1 MHLDLV
7 NARSILYL
15 AILGLVAVLPT
26 SSWGLEPE
34 AADHFETKI
43 RPVLETYCAACH
55 DPEDPDNH
63 IKFLE
68 ANTAADIQHL
78 RGIWGSTA
86 AQLRNRTMPP
96 PDEDQPSEKARLEL
110 AQWIDDHLRAT
121 ACELG
126 PYAGNVTT
134 RRLNRLEYENTIRDL
149 VGPEL
154 GYHETF
160 PTDGGG
166 GEGFNNNGE
175 TLFLPPM
182 LMERY
187 VEAAQEILD
196 AAIVT
201 PALHEQYSGDQ
212 LIPAGDAQESGARL
226 LQPGQELTAGTVI
239 YVSGDYELTIDTRN
253 STKEDLRLVLK
264 LDGLPADRFKLNSK
278 YEEQSFS
285 TTVRLNRGFHAVAVY
300 NPKEQPNIELLRLKV
315 KELGIKRP
323 QDAQKF
329 HDRIFQA
336 QDGKYA
342 KDRAAATKLIH
353 QFAAKA
359 FRRPVSDDELKPFF
373 ALYDRGVSRND
384 PYEECVKLALK
395 GILVSP
401 HFLFRIEATPT
412 SSELQR
418 INDYELATRLSY
430 FLWSSMPDQRLFD
443 LARQGKLHQT
453 PILKAEVQRMLQ
465 DPKANIFFDTFTG
478 QWLGTKEVGGS
489 VSPINGEYRDV
500 YSSELAADFREEAV
514 QLTTYI
520 ARENRSILDFLDAD
534 YSFLNDRLA
543 KHYGLPQVKGRELRK
558 VEVANGQRGGLLGL
572 GGVHMVTSYPQRSSP
587 VLRGAWVLETLLG
600 TPVPSPPADIPALP
614 KKVSEKDPKTFR
626 EKLEKH
632 RDNPSCAA
640 CHDLIDP
647 IGFGLDNY
655 DLLGRWRDKTENGK
669 PVDATGILPS
679 GEKFAGPGELKKI
692 LLERKQEFAR
702 HFSRKVLGYALG
714 RSLEDP
720 DSCTIESLVTSL
732 EENDYR
738 FQTLIE
744 EIVISTPFGY
754 RQVVPLPAH
763 SSH

>member
-1 MHLDLV
+1 MHLNLA
-7 NARSILYL
+7 NARNFVYL
-15 AILGLVAVLPT
+15 TVVGLIAVWST
-26 SSWGLEPE
+26 TSWGLEPE
-34 AADHFETKI
+34 AADHFEKKI
-43 RPVLETYCAACH
+43 RPALETYCAACH

-68 ANTAADIQHL
+68 ANTVADIQHL

-96 PDEDQPSEKARLEL
+96 PDEDQPSEKERLEL

-154 GYHETF
+154 GYDETF

-201 PALHEQYSGDQ
+201 PAVREEFSGDQ
-212 LIPAGDAQESGARL
+212 LIPSSNTNSGGARTL
-226 LQPGQELTAGTVI
+226 EPGMQLTAGTVI

-253 STKEDLRLVLK
+253 PAKKDLRLVLK

-285 TTVRLNRGFHAVAVY
+285 TTVRLNRGFHAIAVF
-300 NPKEQPNIELLRLKV
+300 NPKEQPGVDLLRLRV

-323 QDAQKF
+323 DNAQKF

-336 QDGKYA
+336 RDGKYA
-342 KDRAAATKLIH
+342 KDRDAATTLIRS
-353 QFAAKA
+353 FATKA
-359 FRRPVSDDELKPFF
+359 FRRPVTDEDLRPFF

-401 HFLFRIEATPT
+401 YFLFRIEETPKST
-412 SSELQR
+412 ELQR
-418 INDYELATRLSY
+418 ISDYELATRLSY
-430 FLWSSMPDQRLFD
+430 FLWSSMPDEHLFE
-443 LARQGKLHQT
+443 LAKQGTLHQT
-453 PILKAEVQRMLQ
+453 PVLKAEVQRMLQ
-465 DPKANIFFDTFTG
+465 DPKADVFFDAFTG

-500 YSSELAADFREEAV
+500 YSSELAADFRAEAI

-520 ARENRSILDFLDAD
+520 ARENRSVLEFLDAD

-543 KHYGLPQVKGRELRK
+543 KHYGLPPVKGRELRK
-558 VEVANGQRGGLLGL
+558 VEVTNGQRGGLLGL

-669 PVDATGILPS
+669 PLDATGVLPS
-679 GEKFAGPGELKKI
+679 GEKFSGPAELKKI

-720 DSCTIESLVTSL
+720 DSCTIESLVTAL

-738 FQTLIE
+738 YQTLIE
-744 EIVISTPFGY
+744 EIAISTPFGY
-754 RQVVPLPAH
+754 RQIAP
-763 SSH
+763 SSADTSH

>member
-1 MHLDLV
+1 MY
-7 NARSILYL
+7 ILRG
-15 AILGLVAVLPT
+15 ATILGTLVVLHGMI
-26 SSWGLEPE
+26 SIVRAQAPE
-34 AADHFETKI
+34 AADHFEKKI
-43 RPVLETYCAACH
+43 RPTLETYCSACH

-63 IKFLE
+63 IKFLQ

-96 PDEDQPSEKARLEL
+96 PDEDQPSEQERLKL
-110 AQWIDDHLRAT
+110 AQWIEDHLRAT

-149 VGPEL
+149 VGPQL

-201 PALHEQYSGDQ
+201 PAVRAEFSGNQ
-212 LIPAGDAQESGARL
+212 LIPAGGSPSKGPREL
-226 LQPGQELTAGTVI
+226 KPGQELTAGTVI
-239 YVSGDYELTIDTRN
+239 YVSGDYELTIDLRN
-253 STKEDLRLVLK
+253 ATKQDLRLTLK
-264 LDGLPADRFKLNSK
+264 LDGVPADRFLLNSK

-285 TTVRLNRGFHAVAVY
+285 TTVRLNRGFHAIAVH
-300 NPKEQPNIELLRLKV
+300 NPKDQPIVQLLRLKI
-315 KELGIKRP
+315 KELGIRRP
-323 QDAQKF
+323 KDAQKF
-329 HDRIFQA
+329 HDRIFQTR
-336 QDGKYA
+336 DGKYA
-342 KDRAAATKLIH
+342 KDREAATRLI
-353 QFAAKA
+353 QRFATQA
-359 FRRPVSDDELKPFF
+359 FRRPVTPEELKPFF
-373 ALYDRGVSRND
+373 ALFDRGMRRND

-401 HFLFRIEATPT
+401 HFLFRIEDTPA
-412 SSELQR
+412 SEELQR
-418 INDYELATRLSY
+418 IDDYELASRLSY

-443 LARQGKLHQT
+443 LAEAGKLHQT
-453 PILKAEVQRMLQ
+453 PVLKAEVQRMLH
-465 DPKANIFFDTFTG
+465 DPKADIFFETFTG

-500 YSSELAADFREEAV
+500 YSSELAADFRAEAI
-514 QLTTYI
+514 QLTSYI
-520 ARENRSILDFLDAD
+520 ARENRSILEFLDAD
-534 YSFLNDRLA
+534 YGFLNDRLA
-543 KHYGLPQVKGRELRK
+543 KHYGLPQVKGRQLRK
-558 VEVANGQRGGLLGL
+558 VDVANGQRGGLLGL

-614 KKVSEKDPKTFR
+614 KKVSSKDPKTFR

-679 GEKFAGPGELKKI
+679 GEKFAGPAELKKI

-720 DSCTIESLVTSL
+720 DSCTIESLVSSL
-732 EENDYR
+732 EENDYH

-744 EIVISTPFGY
+744 EIVTSTPFGY
-754 RQVVPLPAH
+754 RQITSMPAH
-763 SSH
+763 SPH

>member
-1 MHLDLV
+1 MLRDLV
-7 NARSILYL
+7 NARIGLYL
-15 AILGLVAVLPT
+15 TVVSLVAALPT
-26 SSWGLEPE
+26 TSWGLEPE
-34 AADHFETKI
+34 APDHFEKKI
-43 RPVLETYCAACH
+43 RPALEKYCAACH

-63 IKFLE
+63 IKFLQ
-68 ANTAADIQHL
+68 ATTTAEIQHL

-96 PDEDQPSEKARLEL
+96 PDEDQPSEKERLEL

-201 PALHEQYSGDQ
+201 PALREEFSGDQ
-212 LIPAGDAQESGARL
+212 LIPTGEPAAGGARL
-226 LQPGQELTAGTVI
+226 LKPGHDLTAGTII

-253 STKEDLRLVLK
+253 STKKDLRLVLK
-264 LDGLPADRFKLNSK
+264 LDGLPADRFKLSSK

-285 TTVRLNRGFHAVAVY
+285 TTVRLNRGFHAFAVH
-300 NPKEQPNIELLRLKV
+300 NPKEQPNVELLRLKV

-323 QDAQKF
+323 SEAQKF
-329 HDRIFQA
+329 HDRLFQA
-336 QDGKYA
+336 DDGKYA
-342 KDRAAATKLIH
+342 KDRDAATKLIH
-353 QFAAKA
+353 SFATKA
-359 FRRPVSDDELKPFF
+359 FRRPVSDGELKPFF
-373 ALYDRGVSRND
+373 ALYDRGVSRQD

-401 HFLFRIEATPT
+401 HFLFRIEDTPK
-412 SSELQR
+412 SSELER
-418 INDYELATRLSY
+418 IDEYELATRLSY
-430 FLWSSMPDQRLFD
+430 FLWSSMPDERLFD
-443 LARQGKLHQT
+443 LAKQGKLHQT
-453 PILKAEVQRMLQ
+453 PVLKAEVQRMLQ
-465 DPKANIFFDTFTG
+465 DTKADIFFDSFTG

-489 VSPINGEYRDV
+489 VSPINGDFRDI
-500 YSSELAADFREEAV
+500 YSSELAADFRAEAI

-558 VEVANGQRGGLLGL
+558 VEVPRGQRGGLLGL

-600 TPVPSPPADIPALP
+600 TPVPSPPADVPALP
-614 KKVSEKDPKTFR
+614 KKANSKDPKTFR

-679 GEKFAGPGELKKI
+679 GEKFAGPAELKKI

-720 DSCTIESLVTSL
+720 DSCTIETLVTSL

-754 RQVVPLPAH
+754 RQLATTPTH
-763 SSH
+763 DSH

>member
-1 MHLDLV
+1 MTSLV
-7 NARSILYL
+7 GA
-15 AILGLVAVLPT
+15 
-26 SSWGLEPE
+26 LEPE
-34 AADHFETKI
+34 ARDHFEKKI
-43 RPVLETYCAACH
+43 RPALETYCGACH

-63 IKFLE
+63 IKFLQ
-68 ANTAADIQHL
+68 ADTAADIQHL

-96 PDEDQPSEKARLEL
+96 PDEDQPSEQERLAL
-110 AQWIDDHLRAT
+110 AQWIEDHLRAT

-149 VGPEL
+149 VGPQL

-201 PALHEQYSGDQ
+201 PAVRAEFSGDQ
-212 LIPAGDAQESGARL
+212 LIPAGDSPSQGAREL
-226 LQPGQELTAGTVI
+226 KPGHELTAGTVI
-239 YVSGDYELTIDTRN
+239 YVSGDYELTIDLRN
-253 STKEDLRLVLK
+253 PAKQDLRLVLK
-264 LDGLPADRFKLNSK
+264 LDGLPADRFQLNAK

-285 TTVRLNRGFHAVAVY
+285 TTVRLNRGFHAIAVH
-300 NPKEQPNIELLRLKV
+300 NPKNQPDVQLLRLKV
-315 KELGIKRP
+315 KELGIRRAD
-323 QDAQKF
+323 DAQKF

-336 QDGKYA
+336 RDGKYA
-342 KDRAAATKLIH
+342 TDREAATKLI
-353 QFAAKA
+353 QRFATQA
-359 FRRPVSDDELKPFF
+359 FRRPVTQDELKPFF
-373 ALYDRGVSRND
+373 ALFDRGMSRND

-401 HFLFRIEATPT
+401 HFLFRMEDTPA
-412 SSELQR
+412 SEELQR
-418 INDYELATRLSY
+418 INDYELASRLSY
-430 FLWSSMPDQRLFD
+430 FLWSSMPDERLFD
-443 LARQGKLHQT
+443 LAQAGKLHQT
-453 PILKAEVQRMLQ
+453 PVLKAEVQRMLH
-465 DPKANIFFDTFTG
+465 DPKADIFFETFTG

-489 VSPINGEYRDV
+489 VSPINGEYRDI
-500 YSSELAADFREEAV
+500 YSSELAADFRAEAI

-520 ARENRSILDFLDAD
+520 ARENRSILEFLDAD

-543 KHYGLPQVKGRELRK
+543 KHYGLPQVKGRKLRK
-558 VEVANGQRGGLLGL
+558 VEVPNGQRGGLLGL

-614 KKVSEKDPKTFR
+614 KKVSSKDPKTFR

-679 GEKFAGPGELKKI
+679 GEKFAGPAELKKI

-732 EENDYR
+732 EENDYH

-744 EIVISTPFGY
+744 EIVTSTPFGY
-754 RQVVPLPAH
+754 RQVTSMPAH
-763 SSH
+763 SPH

>member
-1 MHLDLV
+1 MRFDFAL
-7 NARSILYL
+7 ARKGL
-15 AILGLVAVLPT
+15 LVAVGHLLVLLPGIC
-26 SSWGLEPE
+26 WALEPE
-34 AADHFETKI
+34 SPDHFEKKI
-43 RPVLETYCAACH
+43 RPALETYCAACH
-55 DPEDPDNH
+55 DPEDADNH
-63 IKFLE
+63 IKFLQ
-68 ANTAADIQHL
+68 AKTAADIQHL

-96 PDEDQPSEKARLEL
+96 PDEDQPSEHERLEL
-110 AQWIDDHLRAT
+110 AQWIDDYLRAT

-126 PYAGNVTT
+126 SYAGNVTT

-196 AAIVT
+196 AAIAT
-201 PALHEQYSGDQ
+201 PALREEFSGDR
-212 LIPAGDAQESGARL
+212 LIPTDGAQSNGARQ
-226 LQPGQELTAGTVI
+226 LQPGQDLTAGTVI
-239 YVSGDYELTIDTRN
+239 YVSGDYEVAIDIRN
-253 STKEDLRLVLK
+253 TAKQDLKLVLK
-264 LDGLPADRFKLNSK
+264 LDGLPADRFKLDSK

-285 TTVRLNRGFHAVAVY
+285 TTVRLNRGFHAIAIH
-300 NPKEQPNIELLRLKV
+300 NPQEQPGIELLRLKV

-323 QDAQKF
+323 ADAQKF

-336 QDGKYA
+336 QEGKYA
-342 KDRAAATKLIH
+342 QDRAAATQLIH
-353 QFAAKA
+353 SFAAKA
-359 FRRPVSDDELKPFF
+359 FRRPVTDEELKPFF
-373 ALYDRGVSRND
+373 ALYDRAVSRKD

-401 HFLFRIEATPT
+401 HFLFRIEGTPT
-412 SSELQR
+412 SAELQR
-418 INDYELATRLSY
+418 IDDYELATRLSY

-443 LARQGKLHQT
+443 LAKEGKLHQT
-453 PILKAEVQRMLQ
+453 HVLKAEVQRMIK
-465 DPKANIFFDTFTG
+465 DPKADIFFNTFTG

-489 VSPINGEYRDV
+489 VSPINGEYRDI
-500 YSSELAADFREEAV
+500 YSSELAADFREEAI

-520 ARENRSILDFLDAD
+520 ARENRSILDFLDCD

-543 KHYGLPQVKGRELRK
+543 KHYDLPVVKGRELRK
-558 VEVANGQRGGLLGL
+558 VEVTNGQRGGLLGL

-600 TPVPSPPADIPALP
+600 TPVPSPPADVPALP
-614 KKVSEKDPKTFR
+614 KKVNEKDPKTFR

-669 PVDATGILPS
+669 PLDATGTLPS
-679 GEKFAGPGELKKI
+679 GEKFAGPAELKKI

-732 EENDYR
+732 EEHDYR

-754 RQVVPLPAH
+754 RQLAPTPAPEAH
-763 SSH
+763 

>member
-1 MHLDLV
+1 M
-7 NARSILYL
+7 
-15 AILGLVAVLPT
+15 
-26 SSWGLEPE
+26 
-34 AADHFETKI
+34 K
-43 RPVLETYCAACH
+43 YCAACH
-55 DPEDPDNH
+55 DPEDPSNH
-63 IKFLE
+63 IKFLQ
-68 ANTAADIQHL
+68 ADTTAGIQHL

-96 PDEDQPSEKARLEL
+96 SDEDQPSEQERLQL

-134 RRLNRLEYENTIRDL
+134 RRLNRQEYENTIRDL

-154 GYHETF
+154 GYHETL

-187 VEAAQEILD
+187 VEAAQDILD

-201 PALHEQYSGDQ
+201 PALRKTFSGDQ
-212 LIPAGDAQESGARL
+212 LIPQGKAQANGARL
-226 LQPGQELTAGTVI
+226 LKPGQELTAGTVI
-239 YVSGDYELTIDTRN
+239 YVSGDYELTVDVRN
-253 STKEDLRLVLK
+253 AQKKELRLVLK
-264 LDGLPADRFKLNSK
+264 LDGLPADRFKLSSK

-285 TTVRLNRGFHAVAVY
+285 TTVRLNRGFHAIAVE
-300 NPKEQPNIELLRLKV
+300 NPQAQPNVELLRLKV

-323 QDAQKF
+323 KEAQKF

-336 QDGKYA
+336 NDGKYA
-342 KDRAAATKLIH
+342 QDRDAATKLIH
-353 QFAAKA
+353 QFASRA
-359 FRRPVSDDELKPFF
+359 FRRPVNDDELKPFF
-373 ALYDRGVSRND
+373 ALYDRAVSRND

-395 GILVSP
+395 GILISP
-401 HFLFRIEATPT
+401 HFLFRIEATPK

-418 INDYELATRLSY
+418 ISDYELATRLSY
-430 FLWSSMPDQRLFD
+430 FLWSSMPDQHLFD
-443 LARQGKLHQT
+443 LAKEGKLHQT
-453 PILKAEVQRMLQ
+453 PVLKAEVQRMLH
-465 DPKANIFFDTFTG
+465 DPKADAFFETFTG

-489 VSPINGEYRDV
+489 ISPINGQYRDI
-500 YSSELAADFREEAV
+500 YSSELAANFRAEAV

-520 ARENRSILDFLDAD
+520 ARENRSIIDFLDAD

-543 KHYGLPQVKGRELRK
+543 KHYGLPQLKGRQLRK
-558 VEVANGQRGGLLGL
+558 VEVDNGQRGGLLGL

-614 KKVSEKDPKTFR
+614 KKVSSKDSTTFR
-626 EKLEKH
+626 QKLEKH

-679 GEKFAGPGELKKI
+679 GEKFAGPVELKKI
-692 LLERKQEFAR
+692 LLSRKQEFTR

-732 EENDYR
+732 EKNGYR
-738 FQTLIE
+738 CQTLIE
-744 EIVISTPFGY
+744 EIVLSIPFGY
-754 RQVVPLPAH
+754 RQLATTPAH
-763 SSH
+763 PSH

>member
-1 MHLDLV
+1 MLHL
-7 NARSILYL
+7 
-15 AILGLVAVLPT
+15 AVLLP
-26 SSWGLEPE
+26 SVCWGFEPE
-34 AADHFETKI
+34 PFDHFEKKI
-43 RPVLETYCAACH
+43 RPALETYCAACH
-55 DPEDPDNH
+55 DPDDPDNH
-63 IKFLE
+63 IKFLQ
-68 ANTAADIQHL
+68 ANTAAEIQHL
-78 RGIWGSTA
+78 RGIWGSAA

-96 PDEDQPSEKARLEL
+96 PDEDQPSETDRLEL
-110 AQWIDDHLRAT
+110 AQWIDDYLRAT

-201 PALHEQYSGDQ
+201 PPLREEFSGNR
-212 LIPAGDAQESGARL
+212 LIPANESQGNDPRAL
-226 LQPGQELTAGTVI
+226 PPGKELTAGTVI
-239 YVSGDYELTIDTRN
+239 YVSGDYELTVDIRN
-253 STKEDLRLVLK
+253 RTKKEFRLTLK
-264 LDGLPADRFKLNSK
+264 LDGLPADRFKLNPK

-285 TTVRLNRGFHAVAVY
+285 TTVRLNRGFHAIAIH
-300 NPKEQPNIELLRLKV
+300 NPTGQPTVDLLRLKV

-323 QDAQKF
+323 KDAQKF

-336 QDGKYA
+336 EDGKYA
-342 KDRAAATKLIH
+342 KDRPAAARLI
-353 QFAAKA
+353 QRFATQA
-359 FRRPVSDDELKPFF
+359 FRRPVDDDELKPFF

-401 HFLFRIEATPT
+401 HFLFRIEDKP
-412 SSELQR
+412 SSTEIQR
-418 INDYELATRLSY
+418 IDDYELATRLSY
-430 FLWSSMPDQRLFD
+430 FLWSSMPDERLFD
-443 LARQGKLHQT
+443 LAKQKKLHQT
-453 PILKAEVQRMLQ
+453 PILKAEVQRMLK
-465 DPKANIFFDTFTG
+465 DPKADIFFDTFTG

-500 YSSELAADFREEAV
+500 YSSELAADFREEAIE
-514 QLTTYI
+514 LTTYI
-520 ARENRSILDFLDAD
+520 ARENRSILDFIDAD

-543 KHYGLPQVKGRELRK
+543 KHYGLPQVKGRQLRK
-558 VEVANGQRGGLLGL
+558 VEVTNGQRGGLLGL

-614 KKVSEKDPKTFR
+614 KKVSSKDPKTFR
-626 EKLEKH
+626 QKLEKH

-655 DLLGRWRDKTENGK
+655 DLLGRWRDRTENGK
-669 PVDATGILPS
+669 SVDATGVLPS
-679 GEKFAGPGELKKI
+679 GETFSGPSELKKI
-692 LLERKQEFAR
+692 LLERKREFVR

-744 EIVISTPFGY
+744 EIVTSTPFGY
-754 RQVVPLPAH
+754 RQLAQPPAH
-763 SSH
+763 

>member
-1 MHLDLV
+1 MRFDFE
-7 NARSILYL
+7 NARNVLS
-15 AILGLVAVLPT
+15 VAVVSLTVLIPT
-26 SSWGLEPE
+26 ACRALEPE
-34 AADHFETKI
+34 APDHFEKKI
-43 RPVLETYCAACH
+43 RPVLEQYCAACH
-55 DPEDPDNH
+55 NPEDPSNH

-68 ANTAADIQHL
+68 ANSTADIQHL
-78 RGIWGSTA
+78 RGIWGSAA

-96 PDEDQPSEKARLEL
+96 PDEDQPGEKERLEL
-110 AQWIDDHLRAT
+110 ARWIDDHLRAT

-149 VGPEL
+149 IGPQL

-201 PALHEQYSGDQ
+201 PALREEFSGDQ
-212 LIPAGDAQESGARL
+212 LIPTGEPQANGARQL
-226 LQPGQELTAGTVI
+226 KSGHELTAGTVI
-239 YVSGDYELTIDTRN
+239 YVSGDYELTIDIRN
-253 STKEDLRLVLK
+253 SLKKDLRLNLK
-264 LDGLPADRFKLNSK
+264 LDGLPADRFNLNEK

-285 TTVRLNRGFHAVAVY
+285 TTVRLNRGFHAIAVH
-300 NPKEQPNIELLRLKV
+300 NPKEQPNVELLRLKV
-315 KELGIKRP
+315 KELGKKRP
-323 QDAQKF
+323 PGAQKF
-329 HDRIFQA
+329 HDRLFQA
-336 QDGKYA
+336 KDGKYA
-342 KDRAAATKLIH
+342 KDRDAATKLIQH
-353 QFAAKA
+353 FASQA
-359 FRRPVSDDELKPFF
+359 FRRPVYDDELKPFF
-373 ALYDRGVSRND
+373 ALYDRSVSRND

-401 HFLFRIEATPT
+401 HFLFRIEDTPKST
-412 SSELQR
+412 DLQR
-418 INDYELATRLSY
+418 IDDYELATRLSY

-443 LARQGKLHQT
+443 LAKAGKLHQT
-453 PILKAEVQRMLQ
+453 PVLKEEVQRMLH
-465 DPKANIFFDTFTG
+465 DPKADIFFETFTG

-500 YSSELAADFREEAV
+500 YSSELAADFRTEAI

-543 KHYGLPQVKGRELRK
+543 KHYGLPQLKGRQLRK
-558 VEVANGQRGGLLGL
+558 VEVNNGQRGGLLGL

-614 KKVSEKDPKTFR
+614 KKVSSKDSKTFR

-632 RDNPSCAA
+632 RDNASCAA

-679 GEKFAGPGELKKI
+679 GEKFAGPVELKKI

-732 EENDYR
+732 EENDYH

-744 EIVISTPFGY
+744 QIVISTPFGY
-754 RQVVPLPAH
+754 RQLATMPTH